1 MRMDKRIIA
10 DNNNRAIAS
19 FQSGGAMG
27 YISAFLA
34 DNLTQEVDKPFHE
47 IFERVYGTSAGAIN
61 SAALWPL
68 RATGEPLFTPP
79 ALRKFY
85 LDNTDD
91 IFEKRWWAAG
101 GALANISDIENLER
115 ILEEQLGDLKL
126 SDFADGLGITVL
138 DADTKEV
145 RVLTSDE
152 AARNSDMDFKMVD
165 LVRAAANAPFY
176 FDQKSIQSMAGNMH
190 QFTDAGLVCPDQ
202 SVSVYGHLHD
212 LYGTDNVP
220 FFVSIGS
227 GISDNKYDIE
237 EWSGVAQTR
246 SVLGLQF
253 EAAAKMAEDQMTRI
267 MGPKFLELNM
277 HTGALRMDSAISDIH
292 QFTVDNEDSLKP
304 ELFAPLLEHLTP
316 QGAKP
321 NAPLIGQDGEAVS
334 NDNLALIIDTRATQR
349 TL

>member
-1 MRMDKRIIA
+1 
-10 DNNNRAIAS
+10 
-19 FQSGGAMG
+19 
-27 YISAFLA
+27 
-34 DNLTQEVDKPFHE
+34 
-47 IFERVYGTSAGAIN
+47 
-61 SAALWPL
+61 
-68 RATGEPLFTPP
+68 
-79 ALRKFY
+79 
-85 LDNTDD
+85 
-91 IFEKRWWAAG
+91 
-101 GALANISDIENLER
+101 
-115 ILEEQLGDLKL
+115 
-126 SDFADGLGITVL
+126 
-138 DADTKEV
+138 
-145 RVLTSDE
+145 
-152 AARNSDMDFKMVD
+152 
-165 LVRAAANAPFY
+165 
-176 FDQKSIQSMAGNMH
+176 MAGNMH